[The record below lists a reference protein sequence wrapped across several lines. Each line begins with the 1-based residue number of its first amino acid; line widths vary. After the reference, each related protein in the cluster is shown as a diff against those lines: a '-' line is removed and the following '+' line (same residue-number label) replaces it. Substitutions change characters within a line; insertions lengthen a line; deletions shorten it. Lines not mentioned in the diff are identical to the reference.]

1 MIAVSWLLELI
12 TKLTKNYQKYWL
24 TRLLHIRYTSLV
36 SLVCRT
42 KLVPWFNKAFGARV
56 LVVEKLQLSV
66 LGIFASTDVE
76 TKTE

>member
-36 SLVCRT
+36 NLVCRT
-42 KLVPWFNKAFGARV
+42 KLVPWFNKAFAAQV
-56 LVVEKLQLSV
+56 C
-66 LGIFASTDVE
+66 
-76 TKTE
+76 